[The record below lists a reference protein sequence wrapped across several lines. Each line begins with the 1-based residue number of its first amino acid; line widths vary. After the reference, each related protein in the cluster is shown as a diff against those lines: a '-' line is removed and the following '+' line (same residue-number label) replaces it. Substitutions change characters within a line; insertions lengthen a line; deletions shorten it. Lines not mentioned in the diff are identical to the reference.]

1 MDQNEI
7 AKVYENNLRAFK
19 KGTSLSESIDYYTTW
34 SRTGGYEKDLIKGGT
49 YNGPIEA
56 AKAVGKFIPTDR
68 DNVKI
73 LDIAA
78 GTGYVGEE
86 LHQMGF
92 LHVDALEPSE
102 GMLDI
107 AKEKGV
113 YKNYILDILGGK
125 KYSIGTDYY
134 DCSVVSGGMGEGHI
148 PCTGILEMIRI
159 VKPGGI
165 VVIAMRE
172 EYLNYVE
179 EYQNKLEPM
188 MEELEKEGVWEK
200 IDRRIYENHF
210 VGKTGVLFLYR
221 VKDKGVSGR

>member
-1 MDQNEI
+1 
-7 AKVYENNLRAFK
+7 
-19 KGTSLSESIDYYTTW
+19 
-34 SRTGGYEKDLIKGGT
+34 
-49 YNGPIEA
+49 
-56 AKAVGKFIPTDR
+56 
-68 DNVKI
+68 
-73 LDIAA
+73 
-78 GTGYVGEE
+78 
-86 LHQMGF
+86 MGF

-102 GMLDI
+102 GMLAI

-125 KYSIGTDYY
+125 KYSIGTDFY
-134 DCSVVSGGMGEGHI
+134 DCCVVSGGMGEGHI

-200 IDRRIYENHF
+200 IDRSIYENHF